1 MDENNHME
9 SEQSQSYEYQ
19 DNSNESQ
26 NRSTEYRDNFDYNSG
41 NQANQQQV
49 MDTSPLSMGDWIL
62 TILASFIPCAGI
74 ILYFFWAFNKNGN
87 VNRRNFCRAQLIIM
101 GAILIIYIVFLAIFG
116 IAIIFFGIKFFNFFH
131 YFI

>member
-116 IAIIFFGIKFFNFFH
+116 IAIIGEVS
-131 YFI
+131 YY

>member
-62 TILASFIPCAGI
+62 TVLASFIPCAGI

-116 IAIIFFGIKFFNFFH
+116 IAIIGEVSH
-131 YFI
+131 Y

>member
-26 NRSTEYRDNFDYNSG
+26 NRSTEYRDNFDNNSG

-116 IAIIFFGIKFFNFFH
+116 IAIIGEVSH
-131 YFI
+131 Y

>member
-9 SEQSQSYEYQ
+9 SEQSQCYEYQ

-116 IAIIFFGIKFFNFFH
+116 IAIIGEVSH
-131 YFI
+131 Y

>member
-116 IAIIFFGIKFFNFFH
+116 IAIIGEVSH
-131 YFI
+131 Y

>member
-62 TILASFIPCAGI
+62 TILASYIPCAGI

-116 IAIIFFGIKFFNFFH
+116 IAIIGEVSH
-131 YFI
+131 Y

>member
-116 IAIIFFGIKFFNFFH
+116 TAIIGEVSH
-131 YFI
+131 Y

>member
-101 GAILIIYIVFLAIFG
+101 GAILFIYIVFLAIFG
-116 IAIIFFGIKFFNFFH
+116 IAIIGEVSH
-131 YFI
+131 Y

>member
-26 NRSTEYRDNFDYNSG
+26 NHSTEYRDNFDYNSG

-116 IAIIFFGIKFFNFFH
+116 IAIIGEVSH
-131 YFI
+131 Y

>member
-26 NRSTEYRDNFDYNSG
+26 NRSTEFRDNFVYNSG

-49 MDTSPLSMGDWIL
+49 MDTSPLSLGDWIL

-116 IAIIFFGIKFFNFFH
+116 IAIIGEVSH
-131 YFI
+131 Y

>member
-101 GAILIIYIVFLAIFG
+101 
-116 IAIIFFGIKFFNFFH
+116 
-131 YFI
+131 

>member
-49 MDTSPLSMGDWIL
+49 MDTSPLSLGDWIL

-116 IAIIFFGIKFFNFFH
+116 IAIIGEVSH
-131 YFI
+131 Y

>member
-9 SEQSQSYEYQ
+9 PEQSQSYEYQ

-116 IAIIFFGIKFFNFFH
+116 IAIIGEVSH
-131 YFI
+131 Y